1 MTTLEQ
7 LAPLLKF
14 LLYAGILLAG
24 GMALAGISLGA
35 RLGETEKQVSRWIAG
50 GATTTLVA
58 ALAGFTL
65 LLWQLGGFD
74 RSTIEVVLA
83 APTGLALLLQLAG
96 CLLLLAAQFGSFVL
110 PLRLAGALALFAS
123 FGVNGHAPAA
133 STAAGM
139 VAVLH
144 LLAAAWWLASLLL
157 LRSASISLPSPA
169 LADLVR
175 YFGKLAIA
183 FIGILVGS
191 GLTLILVLVPLELTA
206 WRTGYG
212 LHLGLKIALA
222 CAALAVATYAR
233 TRVVPRIVR
242 GEPAAHRVL
251 RRTVTVE
258 IALIGGA
265 LAATAWLTTFYS
277 PHECHQIA
285 STANQGD
292 MAALAESDFRSIGT
306 PFTTTHSMVS

>member
-1 MTTLEQ
+1 M
-7 LAPLLKF
+7 
-14 LLYAGILLAG
+14 
-24 GMALAGISLGA
+24 
-35 RLGETEKQVSRWIAG
+35 
-50 GATTTLVA
+50 
-58 ALAGFTL
+58 
-65 LLWQLGGFD
+65 
-74 RSTIEVVLA
+74 
-83 APTGLALLLQLAG
+83 QLAG
-96 CLLLLAAQFGSFVL
+96 CLPLLAAQFGSFVL

-139 VAVLH
+139 VAALH

-157 LRSASISLPSPA
+157 LRSACISLPSPA

-191 GLTLILVLVPLELTA
+191 GLSLILVLVPLELTA

-242 GEPAAHRVL
+242 EKPAAHRVL

-265 LAATAWLTTFYS
+265 LAATAWLTTFHS

-285 STANQGD
+285 SNADQGD
-292 MAALAESDFRSIGT
+292 VAALAESAFRSRGA
-306 PFTTTHSMVS
+306 PLTTTHSIVS